1 MTIRVADYIASHLR
15 EIGADAVFLLSGG
28 MMMHLI
34 DALPQVDGLD
44 YYCTHHEQ
52 AAAMAAEG
60 YARKANRLGVCY
72 ATSGP
77 GATNIITGLVGAWQ
91 DSSPVLFLTGQSKRS
106 ETISQSGIEGLRQ
119 FGTFEVDIVPIVR
132 SITKYAAVLNS
143 PEKVRYELEKAISLA
158 TTGRPGPVL
167 LDIPL
172 DVQGALIDPAAL
184 SGYSKVNEKPE
195 TSDAA
200 IAQVLD
206 RVASAQRPLILA
218 GHGIRCAGAADRFR
232 KVSKKLGIPVVTT
245 QLAKDLLPYDDPLFI
260 GHPGVRGDRPGNF
273 AVQTADLIV
282 AVGCGLHS
290 QTTGYDA
297 AGFAPHAETI
307 QVDLDSAVLQ
317 RTGSKASTKIASDL
331 VNFLELVDA
340 SSGKLRLRDG
350 VADWLAMCS
359 SWKSRFAVMNEPHEL
374 GSPDA
379 SVNFYEFADLLSGLL
394 SGNETVVT
402 DAGSA
407 FYIMGQAFRTKA
419 DQRYIVSGALGSMGY
434 ALPASFGAAVADR
447 DRQVICVTGDGSFH
461 TNSQELE
468 TIRNYGAQVK
478 IFVIDNDGY
487 ASIRNTQNAF
497 FGGKFVGCSR
507 DSGVTLPPLELIAK
521 AYRFPYVDCP
531 SRSDLRR
538 AIEETLKTPG
548 PVLCRIA
555 AQAQQTIMPSVIS
568 TKAASGA
575 MTSRPLE
582 DMAPFLDREELDA
595 ILESALH
602 PARLTRT

>member
-15 EIGADAVFLLSGG
+15 EIGVDAVFLLSGG
-28 MMMHLI
+28 MMMHLL

-60 YARKANRLGVCY
+60 YARKSNRLGVCY

-77 GATNIITGLVGAWQ
+77 GATNVITGLLGAWQ

-132 SITKYAAVLNS
+132 SITKYATVLNS
-143 PEKVRYELEKAISLA
+143 PDKVRYELEKAISIA

-172 DVQGALIDPAAL
+172 DVQGALIDPTTL
-184 SGYSKVNEKPE
+184 SGYSEVREKLE
-195 TSDAA
+195 TCDAA
-200 IAQVLD
+200 FAQVLD
-206 RVASAQRPLILA
+206 RLASAQRPLILA
-218 GHGIRCAGAADRFR
+218 GHGVRCAGEVDKFR

-245 QLAKDLLPYDDPLFI
+245 QLAKDLLAYDDPLFI

-282 AVGCGLHS
+282 TVGCGLHS

-307 QVDLDSAVLQ
+307 QIDLDNAVLQ
-317 RTGSKASTKIASDL
+317 RTASKARTKIACDL
-331 VNFLELVDA
+331 VDFLALVDA
-340 SSGKLRLRDG
+340 SFDKLRLRDG
-350 VADWLAMCS
+350 VADWLALCC
-359 SWKSRFAVMNEPHEL
+359 SWKSRFAVINEPHEL
-374 GSPDA
+374 GNPDA
-379 SVNFYEFADLLSGLL
+379 RVNFYEFADLFSCLL
-394 SGNETVVT
+394 SGDETVVT

-419 DQRYIVSGALGSMGY
+419 DQRYIVSRALGSMGY
-434 ALPASFGAAVADR
+434 ALPASFGAAVADM

-468 TIRNYGAQVK
+468 TIRHYGAQVK

-497 FGGKFVGCSR
+497 FGGKFVGCSN

-531 SRSDLRR
+531 SRSELHR